1 MSSKEVALITGA
13 NKGIGLAVAHQL
25 GALGYGLWL
34 GCRDAKRGESAV
46 SELRDAGFDARL
58 LVIDVADA
66 KSVAAARAHFER
78 ENEALDVLI
87 NNAGISIGAATRVT
101 EEAVDD
107 MRAMFDVNTFGPIR
121 VTQAFLPSLR
131 RSKAARIVMVSSSL
145 GSVSETIDPASPIWN
160 AGYPGYS
167 ASKSALNMLTVKLA
181 KELLA
186 EGIKV
191 NAVNPGYTATDLNG
205 NMGYRTVEDAAK
217 VVVELASP
225 DPFAPT
231 GGFFHDGHAGQYRH
245 AW

>member
-25 GALGYGLWL
+25 GALGYSLWL
-34 GCRDAKRGESAV
+34 GCRDARRGASAV

-58 LVIDVADA
+58 LAIDVADA
-66 KSVAAARAHFER
+66 KSVAAAKAHFER
-78 ENEALDVLI
+78 EAEALDVLI
-87 NNAGISIGAATRVT
+87 NNAGISIGAPASVT

-107 MRAMFDVNTFGPIR
+107 MQAMFDVNTFGPIR
-121 VTQAFLPSLR
+121 VTQAFLPCLR
-131 RSKAARIVMVSSSL
+131 RAKAARIVMVSSSL
-145 GSVSETIDPASPIWN
+145 GSISETIDPAGHIWN
-160 AGYPGYS
+160 VGFAGYS

-181 KELLA
+181 KALLA

-205 NMGYRTVEDAAK
+205 NMGHRTVEDAAR
-217 VVVELASP
+217 VVVALATP
-225 DPFAPT
+225 NPFAPT
-231 GGFFHDGHAGQYRH
+231 GGFFHDGHADQHRH